1 MLMHFMARMVLAVA
15 LVLLVFALQAQE
27 EDAEDNEPD
36 QGLDL
41 FDGDVEETRSGWAQ
55 LSASAGLMYLD
66 ADGSF
71 TASLPDGRVVTII
84 DFDRVGLDETDSS
97 YWLSLAWRSRNSR
110 WGAWFGSWRYDVT
123 GSNVWEGSLPLG
135 NGVEIPAGASVTSE
149 FDAQWYIL
157 EATYS
162 FFRTESVDAGIGIG
176 AHVVDLDTA
185 ISAEVRIG
193 DREVE
198 VISGDLDAL
207 APLPNLLL
215 YVYWKMA
222 PRWNLTA
229 RAGYFTLDYDKYS
242 GSMSN
247 ANAMVNYSLTDRW
260 ALGAAYH
267 FIDLDLDIDQTEY
280 VQVYDIQ
287 FAGPMV
293 FARFR
298 F

>member
-1 MLMHFMARMVLAVA
+1 MHIMARMVLAVT
-15 LVLLVFALQAQE
+15 LVLLVFTLHAQDE
-27 EDAEDNEPD
+27 EAEDSEPD
-36 QGLDL
+36 QSLDL
-41 FDGDVEETRSGWAQ
+41 FDGDVEETGLGWAQ
-55 LSASAGLMYLD
+55 FTASAGLMYLD

-71 TASLPDGRVVTII
+71 TARLPDGRVVTII
-84 DFDRVGLDETDSS
+84 DFDRAGLDETDSS
-97 YWLSLAWRSRNSR
+97 YWLSLAWRSSSSR

-123 GSNVWEGSLPLG
+123 GSNAWEGSLPLG